1 MSAVLLLL
9 QPAVCYVTFNGRL
22 FSLLFGMYLISKND
36 FKKIRTKNFIPYL
49 GICYVVI
56 LKRNS
61 ISFAKRCYVIFY
73 SNGALV
79 RFRIKNVSKRAPFSN
94 EGPAIVSTYVHTL
107 DLRVEMTLI
116 CVFFHLIL

>member
-61 ISFAKRCYVIFY
+61 ISFAERCYVISY
-73 SNGALV
+73 KNRALV
-79 RFRIKNVSKRAPFSN
+79 RIRINVFQKGHLFLTRA
-94 EGPAIVSTYVHTL
+94 L
-107 DLRVEMTLI
+107 LLRA
-116 CVFFHLIL
+116 